1 MYNVYVHQ
9 KLMLNRGTGFKVERS
24 PRPILRHLLVLQ
36 ASFLSQSPG
45 NMGHRNLLGIRHK
58 SLLQMVPPVSSV
70 AKVAHIRLCH
80 LSHSASKSASTRPL
94 NVKFLFSVI
103 SCNDIGSFIRIR
115 LPSTAR
121 CNCRQNSAK

>member
-24 PRPILRHLLVLQ
+24 PRPIFRHLLALQ

-45 NMGHRNLLGIRHK
+45 NMGHRNLLGIRRK
-58 SLLQMVPPVSSV
+58 SLLQMVPPVSFV
-70 AKVAHIRLCH
+70 AEVAHIRLCH
-80 LSHSASKSASTRPL
+80 PSRFASKSASIRLL
-94 NVKFLFSVI
+94 NVNFLFSVI
-103 SCNDIGSFIRIR
+103 SCNNIGSFIRIH